1 MNFTINI
8 DDETLQ
14 KSLEQGVLKIDP
26 ERVAELA
33 EKAVFEYLQ
42 QPRVIESILFE
53 KSSYYSGPDYN
64 NPRRWFENAIEKCFS
79 KEDILPF
86 KDKLM
91 TIVNSSGEAIVV
103 KTMAEVFSKMLVD
116 HELRNDL
123 SVAFAH
129 AIRSS
134 QGG

>member
-33 EKAVFEYLQ
+33 EKAVFEYLK
-42 QPRVIESILFE
+42 QPIVIESILFE

-64 NPRRWFENAIEKCFS
+64 NPRRWFENVIEKCFS
-79 KEDILPF
+79 SEDVISF
-86 KDKLM
+86 KKQVLE
-91 TIVNSSGEAIVV
+91 TVNSRGESIVV
-103 KTMAEVFSKMLVD
+103 KTMAEVFSSVLM
-116 HELRNDL
+116 NDDMKSKL
-123 SVAFAH
+123 SVAFAN
-129 AIRSS
+129 AIRRE
-134 QGG
+134 

>member
-42 QPRVIESILFE
+42 QPRVIEQILFE
-53 KSSYYSGPDYN
+53 KSGYYNGSDYN
-64 NPRRWFENAIEKCFS
+64 NPRRWFVEVIKECFS
-79 KEDILPF
+79 SEDVIPF
-86 KDKLM
+86 KKQVLE
-91 TIVNSSGEAIVV
+91 TVNSRGESIVV
-103 KTMAEVFSKMLVD
+103 KTMAEVFSSMLM
-116 HELRNDL
+116 NDDMKNKL
-123 SVAFAH
+123 SVAFAN
-129 AIRSS
+129 AIRRE
-134 QGG
+134 